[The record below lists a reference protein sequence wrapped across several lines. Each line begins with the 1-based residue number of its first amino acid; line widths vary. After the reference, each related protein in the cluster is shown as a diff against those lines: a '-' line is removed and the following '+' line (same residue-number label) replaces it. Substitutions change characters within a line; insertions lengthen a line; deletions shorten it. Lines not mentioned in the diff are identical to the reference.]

1 MNLKKLFSK
10 KNLDLMA
17 KLFIFFIIL
26 WMIMFIIPSLFVF
39 LFDSYLGNLI
49 LFGLILLFAIY
60 NLKFA
65 FGVAIIVIILYRFNY
80 LSRYKLI
87 NHFILV

>member
-1 MNLKKLFSK
+1 MKVEKLFSK
-10 KNLDLMA
+10 KNLDLLA
-17 KLFIFFIIL
+17 KLFIFFIVL

-49 LFGLILLFAIY
+49 LFGLIALFAIY

-65 FGVAIIVIILYRFNY
+65 VGVAIIIIILYRFNY
-80 LSRYKLI
+80 LSRYQLL
-87 NHFILV
+87 H